1 MNTCTFLIHCK
12 LIKMYFVCRLMLEQ
26 EEQSIDQLEQKLEKI
41 LKICTSMIETGKT
54 YVGQQRFEKPLYE
67 KLVCL

>member
-1 MNTCTFLIHCK
+1 
-12 LIKMYFVCRLMLEQ
+12 MLEQ

-54 YVGQQRFEKPLYE
+54 YVGQQRFDFSWCFSLSLEFFQLQS
-67 KLVCL
+67 VCQ